1 MSTRARPRPRPAPAA
16 ARADPRRTR
25 RAVSTRQVGRRRF
38 RVLLLVGAV
47 ALLAAVAWGVS
58 VSPLL
63 DVDHVRVRGLE
74 HLTAAEV
81 ESAADVHPGDAIV
94 WLDPDR
100 AARDLEAL
108 PYVGRASVTRAWPD
122 TVRITVHERRP
133 AAWVQGAGVKVLVDG
148 SGRVLETVDAPPAG
162 LPQLLG
168 TKVVPPAG
176 ATIAPVDGARVA
188 GGLSGFAAAG
198 TASVEVTDHGELL
211 HLVAGPEIRM
221 GEATQIGVKVRA
233 ALAVL
238 GAASD
243 VPVQYVDVSV
253 PTNPVAG

>member
-1 MSTRARPRPRPAPAA
+1 MSTRARPRPAPAA
-16 ARADPRRTR
+16 QPADPRRSGR
-25 RAVSTRQVGRRRF
+25 VVGTRQAGRRRF
-38 RVLLLVGAV
+38 RVLLLVGV
-47 ALLAAVAWGVS
+47 VTLLAAVAWGVS

-63 DVDHVRVRGLE
+63 DVDHVRVRGLD

-81 ESAADVHPGDAIV
+81 ESAADVHLGDAMV

-100 AARDLEAL
+100 ATSELEAL
-108 PYVGRASVTRAWPD
+108 PYVGQARVTREWPG

-133 AAWVQGAGVKVLVDG
+133 AAWVESAGVKALVDG

-168 TKVVPPAG
+168 TKVVPPVG
-176 ATIAPVDGARVA
+176 GTIAPVDGARVA
-188 GGLSGFAAAG
+188 GGLSGFAAGG
-198 TASVEVTDHGELL
+198 TASVEVTDHGVLL

-238 GAASD
+238 GASSD
-243 VPVQYVDVSV
+243 VSVQYVDVSV